1 MLWKHFLK
9 TAVLQMQTEAKNAQ
23 CWQHVMTNSAGRV
36 CNQPDAREIAV
47 ASLCHS
53 LLARFSRPAAISCG
67 IDRSYKLLG
76 RQLWTVLTLEK
87 SGSPATAIKVRKS
100 RHNSRTKLRMKL
112 LNVQKRDNIESY
124 LRCKF
129 QCSQLSVRCKT
140 DIANG
145 VTHTHTQ
152 TNELP
157 YAVAPP
163 LGITS

>member
-1 MLWKHFLK
+1 
-9 TAVLQMQTEAKNAQ
+9 
-23 CWQHVMTNSAGRV
+23 MTNSAGRV

-53 LLARFSRPAAISCG
+53 LLARFSRSAAISCG

-100 RHNSRTKLRMKL
+100 RHNLRTKLHMKL
-112 LNVQKRDNIESY
+112 LNVRKRDNIESY

-129 QCSQLSVRCKT
+129 QCSQFSVRCKT
-140 DIANG
+140 DITDG
-145 VTHTHTQ
+145 VTHTHT
-152 TNELP
+152 NKRP

-163 LGITS
+163 LGIIRTYKICTSGNKGLLAIAGIVTATGA